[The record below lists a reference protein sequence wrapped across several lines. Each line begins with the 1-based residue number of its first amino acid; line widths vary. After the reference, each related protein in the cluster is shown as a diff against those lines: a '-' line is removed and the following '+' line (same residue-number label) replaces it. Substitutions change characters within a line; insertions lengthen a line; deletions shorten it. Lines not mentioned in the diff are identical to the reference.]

1 MGPKR
6 GRDTTRK
13 NQRGGRRG
21 HVVEIQR
28 ARSPTPPQPEED
40 ILVPEQPQPVIESGE
55 DQPVIESGEDQPV
68 IESGEDLPEIPPA
81 AARKKRKNKP
91 YYYAQLTEAQKEELI
106 DWLKQNPCIYSKRL
120 TEYKDAPKKEKL
132 WEDKA
137 KAMGLEVAALQTF
150 YKSNRTQ
157 LSRLKKSVGK
167 SGDGTDV
174 LEDLSATDRWIWEN
188 FSFLKDHIE
197 TVERRNVVSIHGRN
211 GRVAG
216 RTAPTSTATGSA
228 AEVPPTAAS
237 NIQSDSGSES
247 QSTDPSSRS
256 SRRHSTESAD
266 LKQTLM
272 EYISGSKKVGP
283 SPFARHID
291 EGLSEL
297 PSDIRRTTQMKLMAV
312 LHEGQK
318 QAEERQEIQQQ
329 VPSTLQPTFPQQ
341 QQQVAPFQP
350 HPQPYLPRSTSRHD
364 PSRLMSQNHQWQ
376 PPPSQWPTQ
385 MTGPQTSLWRSQDPQ
400 FISSQFPAM
409 YSQPSLSSPVLMD
422 LDTGT
427 TRPVSPIARSSTPFT
442 ATSSQAYAAA
452 TAAAD
457 KTTDSLNLTDMVN
470 RAITAAGISTRP
482 PSPVTPLG
490 SPPGPED
497 DTTKKCI

>member
-55 DQPVIESGEDQPV
+55 DQPVID
-68 IESGEDLPEIPPA
+68 SGEDLPEIPPVP

-120 TEYKDAPKKEKL
+120 TEYKGAPQKEKL

-137 KAMGLEVAALQTF
+137 KAMGLEVLALQTF

-157 LSRLKKSVGK
+157 LSRLKKSAGK
-167 SGDGTDV
+167 CGDGTDV

-197 TVERRNVVSIHGRN
+197 TVEHRNVVSIHGRT

-228 AEVPPTAAS
+228 AAVPPTAAS
-237 NIQSDSGSES
+237 NIQSDSGSEAGCN
-247 QSTDPSSRS
+247 QN
-256 SRRHSTESAD
+256 
-266 LKQTLM
+266 L
-272 EYISGSKKVGP
+272 
-283 SPFARHID
+283 
-291 EGLSEL
+291 
-297 PSDIRRTTQMKLMAV
+297 
-312 LHEGQK
+312 
-318 QAEERQEIQQQ
+318 EI
-329 VPSTLQPTFPQQ
+329 
-341 QQQVAPFQP
+341 
-350 HPQPYLPRSTSRHD
+350 
-364 PSRLMSQNHQWQ
+364 
-376 PPPSQWPTQ
+376 
-385 MTGPQTSLWRSQDPQ
+385 
-400 FISSQFPAM
+400 FIA
-409 YSQPSLSSPVLMD
+409 
-422 LDTGT
+422 
-427 TRPVSPIARSSTPFT
+427 
-442 ATSSQAYAAA
+442 
-452 TAAAD
+452 
-457 KTTDSLNLTDMVN
+457 
-470 RAITAAGISTRP
+470 
-482 PSPVTPLG
+482 
-490 SPPGPED
+490 
-497 DTTKKCI
+497 

>member
-55 DQPVIESGEDQPV
+55 D
-68 IESGEDLPEIPPA
+68 LPEIPPVP
-81 AARKKRKNKP
+81 AARKKSKNKP

-120 TEYKDAPKKEKL
+120 TEYKNAPQKEKL

-150 YKSNRTQ
+150 YKSNRTK

-174 LEDLSATDRWIWEN
+174 VEDLSATDRWIWEN
-188 FSFLKDHIE
+188 LSFLKDHIE
-197 TVERRNVVSIHGRN
+197 TVEHRNVVSIHGRT

-228 AEVPPTAAS
+228 AAVPPTAAS

-247 QSTDPSSRS
+247 QSTDPSSR
-256 SRRHSTESAD
+256 RHYTESAD

-272 EYISGSKKVGP
+272 EYISGSKKGGP

-291 EGLSEL
+291 EGLAEL

-318 QAEERQEIQQQ
+318 QAEERQEMQQQ

-350 HPQPYLPRSTSRHD
+350 HPQPYLPSYTSRHD

-385 MTGPQTSLWRSQDPQ
+385 MTGQQTSLWRSQDPQ
-400 FISSQFPAM
+400 FMSSQLPAM
-409 YSQPSLSSPVLMD
+409 YSQPSLRSPVVMD

-427 TRPVSPIARSSTPFT
+427 TRPVSPIPRSSTPFT
-442 ATSSQAYAAA
+442 ATSSQGYGAAA

-490 SPPGPED
+490 TPPGPED
-497 DTTKKCI
+497 DTTKK